1 MKYITRGS
9 MIFLFREVGLSE
21 CAFQKMPPKIF
32 GECRKI
38 FLNVRT
44 ENRELWRTRVV
55 VHKCVLGYQTLADFS
70 TKIEVFTRFVRRKIS
85 FLIISEF
92 VKNRIQL
99 PNTVNNNR

>member
-9 MIFLFREVGLSE
+9 EVFLFREVGLSE

-44 ENRELWRTRVV
+44 EQRELWRTGVV
-55 VHKCVLGYQTLADFS
+55 VHKCVLRYQT
-70 TKIEVFTRFVRRKIS
+70 VWQM
-85 FLIISEF
+85 FL
-92 VKNRIQL
+92 
-99 PNTVNNNR
+99 